1 MERNQLLQL
10 LENDTQMRRPVL
22 VIIGGY
28 LTAPTDFA
36 ALAAA
41 LEAPPYNYRVFITP
55 ISRAR
60 WALTRDWDFR
70 IPVARLQATVQQA
83 RALTGVDRV
92 TILAHSV
99 GGTTAR
105 IYLGDQPY
113 RGQVYGGH
121 RYVERLITLGTPHQS
136 REHWTRRVV
145 GFTNGTYP
153 GAFYQHVHYVALVGR
168 ALQGHSA
175 GTLRERMASRS
186 YTLVS
191 GAEHAHDWGDGITTL
206 LCAALRGAEYLV
218 VPGLYHTRLHG
229 RPWYGDPAALP
240 WWDYALGLGGI
251 RDQGIRRSY
260 ALAES

>member
-1 MERNQLLQL
+1 MQQNQFLQF

-28 LTAPTDFA
+28 LTAPTDFTT
-36 ALAAA
+36 LAAA
-41 LEAPPYNYRVFITP
+41 LTAPPYNCRVFITP
-55 ISRAR
+55 ISRVR
-60 WALTRDWDFR
+60 WAVTRDWDFR
-70 IPVARLQATVQQA
+70 IPVAHLQTTVQRA
-83 RALTGVDRV
+83 RALTGADRV

-136 REHWTRRVV
+136 REHWTRRII
-145 GFTNGTYP
+145 GFTQGTYP
-153 GAFYQHVHYVALVGR
+153 GAFYEHVRYVTLVGR
-168 ALQGHSA
+168 AIQGNPA
-175 GTLRERMASRS
+175 GTLRQRMVSHS

-206 LCAALRGAEYLV
+206 IGAALRGAEYLV
-218 VPGLYHTRLHG
+218 VPGLYHTSLHG

-240 WWDYALGLGGI
+240 WWDCALGLDTI
-251 RDQGIRRSY
+251 YEQGIRPSH
-260 ALAES
+260 AFADS